1 MEARKLQQKN
11 SIHYEVQK
19 TKELHVFE
27 SKPLRIDVFTSEYCP
42 FCGEALQA
50 AKSAADRLAYIS
62 NKVEVRET
70 LIDDNPGL
78 IESLNIVALPMIQV
92 GHARVIGIPSPDDI
106 ERLVHESVLNGE

>member
-1 MEARKLQQKN
+1 MEATKLQQKN
-11 SIHYEVQK
+11 SLHYEVQK
-19 TKELHVFE
+19 TKKLHVIE

-50 AKSAADRLAYIS
+50 AKSAADRLAYVS
-62 NKVEVRET
+62 NNVEVKET

-78 IESLNIVALPMIQV
+78 IESLNIIALPMIQV
-92 GHARVIGIPSPDDI
+92 GHTRVVGIPSPDDI